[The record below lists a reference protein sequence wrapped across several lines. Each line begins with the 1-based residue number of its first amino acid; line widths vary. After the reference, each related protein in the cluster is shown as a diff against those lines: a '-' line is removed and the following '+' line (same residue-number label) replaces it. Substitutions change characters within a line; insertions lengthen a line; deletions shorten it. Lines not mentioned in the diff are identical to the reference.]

1 MTAIILNKLDEI
13 LFNLKQYSLDE
24 LKNKLE
30 FIKNISKVYSKD
42 DLEYIADIEQLIK
55 SVISEHTGTQ
65 LKALFE

>member
-65 LKALFE
+65 LKVLFE